1 MRPNRLRELL
11 RAGQP
16 TFGTHLHTVWPA
28 VAELVGHSGA
38 FDYIEFVGE
47 YAPYDLFALEN
58 FARAVDTFPT
68 CRR

>member
-47 YAPYDLFALEN
+47 YAFEFFIRQGQTLPSRSLK
-58 FARAVDTFPT
+58 
-68 CRR
+68 